1 MIVENAKVK
10 NSIFA
15 PRKKEHSFIAMN
27 SFLHIGELISL
38 CVAVSWTATAL
49 FADVASHR
57 LGALPLN
64 LIRMVI
70 SLIFLT
76 TALWVVTGVPYPVH
90 ADATTWFWLGLS
102 GLVGYVF
109 GDICLFNSYIV
120 FGSRY
125 GQLFMTMSPLT
136 AGIAGWIL
144 LGEKLSWHSWL
155 AMLVTIS
162 GIAITILVKGNNDHK
177 LKLKLPLKGVLFG
190 IGAGMG
196 QGMGL
201 VLSKIGLEHYTATLP
216 SDTPEIFTTMM
227 PFAGTFIRAIFGFT
241 GFLIILSLK
250 RMMPQVK
257 RGLHDRKGMINAAL
271 TTFFGPFLG
280 VSLSLMAVQHT
291 EAGIASTLMALTP
304 VLIIVPYA
312 IINHQKISFKEVL
325 GTMVTMVGV
334 ALFFLL

>member
-1 MIVENAKVK
+1 M
-10 NSIFA
+10 NSI
-15 PRKKEHSFIAMN
+15 
-27 SFLHIGELISL
+27 LHIGELISL

-64 LIRMVI
+64 LIRMSI
-70 SLIFLT
+70 SLLFLI
-76 TALWVVTGVPYPVH
+76 TALWIGTGVPYPVH

-109 GDICLFNSYIV
+109 GDYCLFNSYVI

-125 GQLFMTMSPLT
+125 GQLFMTMSPIT
-136 AGIAGWIL
+136 AGIAGWLL
-144 LGEKLSWHSWL
+144 LGERLSWHSWL

-162 GIAITILVKGNNDHK
+162 GIAITILAKGGDDHK
-177 LKLKLPLKGVLFG
+177 IKLKLPLKGVLFG

-201 VLSKIGLEHYTATLP
+201 VLSKIGLEHYSATLP
-216 SDTPEIFTTMM
+216 ADMPTAFTTMM
-227 PFAGTFIRAIFGFT
+227 PFASTFIRATIGFV
-241 GFLIILSLK
+241 GFLIILSVK

-257 RGLHDRKGMINAAL
+257 QGLHDRKGMLNAAL

-280 VSLSLMAVQHT
+280 VSLSLMAVQRT

-304 VLIIVPYA
+304 VLIIAPYA
-312 IINHQKISFKEVL
+312 IINHQKISLKEVL
-325 GTMVTMVGV
+325 GTLVTMVGV